1 MAAAKAGLRGLLRD
15 LHLYLSLAAGLF
27 LVAIAITGAPL
38 VWRDD
43 VDRFLNPGRY
53 AVTGEELRQP
63 LSRYAE
69 NARAAAGE
77 EFGVLELRLPA
88 RAGWPVQAIL
98 RAAATGG
105 APARTLVATLD
116 PPTGRVLDLAGMS
129 STLVGVLH
137 NFHHMLMVPQWSGR
151 QIVGWF
157 GVVLLFLALSGL
169 YLWWPRNGPFARGL
183 RWRRSPW
190 TSTNLHQFA
199 GFWISVPLAIVAA
212 TGIYLAFPNTA
223 WLLMSSLTPTGQ
235 PMRHGG
241 YSALGVRE
249 TKLGPD
255 GALAK
260 ALALAPGAQPRTISF
275 PTQQARQDHQHGK
288 PGGGTW
294 RIRLQESDGV
304 EPVAILVSDESA
316 TAQRAAAPQSG
327 DRAASLIKGLHE
339 ARRGGPVWAFVVF
352 VTGVAPAIFMAT
364 GLIMWLRGR
373 RARLDTRRV

>member
-1 MAAAKAGLRGLLRD
+1 MAAAKAGLRGVVRD

-27 LVAIAITGAPL
+27 IVAIAITGAPL

-43 VDRFLNPGRY
+43 VDRFLNPARY

-88 RAGWPVQAIL
+88 HAGWPVQAIL
-98 RAAATGG
+98 RAPAAGG

-116 PPTGRVLDLAGMS
+116 PPTGRVLDVAGMS

-157 GVVLLFLALSGL
+157 GVVLFFLALSGL
-169 YLWWPRNGPFARGL
+169 YLWWPRNAPFTRGL

-190 TSTNLHQFA
+190 TSTNLHQLA
-199 GFWISVPLAIVAA
+199 GFWISIPLAVVAA

-223 WLLMSSLTPTGQ
+223 RLLTSSLAPTGQ

-241 YSALGVRE
+241 YSALAMRE

-255 GALAK
+255 GALAS
-260 ALALAPGAQPRTISF
+260 ALALVPGAAPRMISF
-275 PTQQARQDHQHGK
+275 PTQQARQEHQHGK
-288 PGGGTW
+288 PGSGTW
-294 RIRLQESDGV
+294 RIRFQESDGA
-304 EPVAILVSDESA
+304 EPVAIMVDDESA
-316 TAQRAAAPQSG
+316 VAQRAAAPQSG

-339 ARRGGPVWAFVVF
+339 ARRGGPVWAVIVF
-352 VTGVAPAIFMAT
+352 ATGVAPAIFMAT

-373 RARLDTRRV
+373 RARR